1 MMTTRIVEAAH
12 TPGSTPT
19 LLGAP
24 GMSIPSPYMLSGRKT
39 SSSFSDLGD
48 FDEFSEC
55 STPEKPGL
63 LFNKPLPI
71 HEESSLEQF
80 RLNHDDTYRHSPS
93 SLGRKDSGIKLL
105 AGEVLKMRVDTAAYI
120 VFYKHD
126 TAPSAAATGGDALA
140 ASTTLDYLSD
150 ADSPPTS
157 TSSSDTISSSM
168 LATTDAGG
176 VAPPPKSFGA
186 MGAAGHKVMTKD
198 CFQRYTGT
206 STRGTLGRGL
216 FRASTH
222 VGSALV
228 KGTSTLISQTYEGG
242 ARGGVF
248 GFAKGLGLGV
258 WGFGSHTVKG
268 AFRSVGH
275 MTNVV
280 GEMVLGMDPHFSLDG
295 MLMLTNYRLV
305 WTSTAGDTLDIPLAS
320 IVTMETAVTAPHVL
334 LLECKHMLRPKFAFG
349 DERTATSVIDAAL
362 SMFAAGPYTFAP
374 THFDA
379 IRTGACL
386 EDTDA
391 QEASSHDVY
400 NPEDD
405 YTRLGLMDANEWQ
418 LVDNATYALFPTYPR
433 TFVVP
438 RGLTDED
445 LVELS
450 EYRSQRRV
458 PAVVWRHPHTR
469 ASLCRCAQPLSGLSG
484 FASDADKKIV
494 RLLTTGATFHFFDA
508 RSQMAAAGNVA
519 HGKGTEDVRNYPNT
533 ELRHCDI
540 VNIHG
545 VRSSYVALAAV
556 CQPNA
561 NGTPVDAEALQRSL
575 WLQHISSI
583 MFTASAISQLLCA
596 GESVM
601 VHCSDGWD
609 RTSQLAGLIEVTL
622 DPYYRTLR
630 GFLELMDKE
639 WCSFGHMFRW
649 RGAVGDSPNGQE
661 VEEQSPVFVQWLD
674 AMWQVWRQVPWA
686 FEFTDVLLE
695 TVYTHVYSGLFGTF
709 NYNSE
714 QEKRQKEADAP
725 TRSLWRY
732 LLSRQ
737 HEFIN
742 SQYDAY
748 KSESLRGRPLPA
760 LLSLESDLLLWDAH
774 IACAD
779 PICRKYT

>member
-1 MMTTRIVEAAH
+1 MT
-12 TPGSTPT
+12 
-19 LLGAP
+19 
-24 GMSIPSPYMLSGRKT
+24 IPSPYMLSARKT

-48 FDEFSEC
+48 YDEC
-55 STPEKPGL
+55 SDIGTPEKPGM
-63 LFNKPLPI
+63 FKPPPI
-71 HEESSLEQF
+71 HEETMDTTF
-80 RLNHDDTYRHSPS
+80 RLNNPVDDSRSVA
-93 SLGRKDSGIKLL
+93 DSGITFL
-105 AGEVLKMRVDTAAYI
+105 AGEVLKLRVDKVAYI

-126 TAPSAAATGGDALA
+126 R
-140 ASTTLDYLSD
+140 Y
-150 ADSPPTS
+150 
-157 TSSSDTISSSM
+157 TSS
-168 LATTDAGG
+168 
-176 VAPPPKSFGA
+176 
-186 MGAAGHKVMTKD
+186 
-198 CFQRYTGT
+198 
-206 STRGTLGRGL
+206 TRGGTLGRGL

-228 KGTSTLISQTYEGG
+228 KGTSTLINQTYEGG

-268 AFRSVGH
+268 AFRSMGH

-295 MLMLTNYRLV
+295 KLIMTNYRLV
-305 WTSTAGDTLDIPLAS
+305 WTSTAGDMLDIPLAS
-320 IVTMETAVTAPHVL
+320 IVNMETAVTASHVL
-334 LLECKHMLRPKFAFG
+334 LIECKHLLRPKFAFP
-349 DERTATSVIDAAL
+349 DDDTAARVIDAAL
-362 SMFAAGPYTFAP
+362 AMYACGSYTFS
-374 THFDA
+374 TVHFEA
-379 IRTGACL
+379 IRSGSCL
-386 EDTDA
+386 EDVDG
-391 QEASSHDVY
+391 QEASSVDMY
-400 NPEDD
+400 DPIAD
-405 YTRLGLMDANEWQ
+405 YTRLGLIDDGDGGLWQ
-418 LVDNATYALFPTYPR
+418 LVDNHEFLLFPTYPH

-438 RGLTDED
+438 KGMTSED

-450 EYRSQRRV
+450 AYRSAARI
-458 PAVVWRHPHTR
+458 PAVVWRHPYTG
-469 ASLCRCAQPLSGLSG
+469 ATVCRCAQPRAGLSG
-484 FASDADKKIV
+484 FASEADKKIV
-494 RLLTTGATFHFFDA
+494 RLLTTGSTFYFFDA

-545 VRSSYVALAAV
+545 VRSSYAALAAV

-561 NGTPVDAEALQRSL
+561 HGTPVDPDALSRTL
-575 WLQHISSI
+575 WLQYLSSI
-583 MFTASAISQLLCA
+583 LFTASAVSQLLCG

-609 RTSQLAGLIEVTL
+609 RTSQVAGLLEVML
-622 DPYYRTLR
+622 DPDYRTIR
-630 GFLELMDKE
+630 GFLELVDKE

-649 RGAVGDSPNGQE
+649 RTGAGDSPNAQE

-686 FEFTDVLLE
+686 FEFSDELLA
-695 TVYTHVYSGLFGTF
+695 TVYSHVYSGLFGTF
-709 NYNSE
+709 KYNSE
-714 QEKRQKEADAP
+714 REKWTKEAQTP

-737 HEFIN
+737 HEFVNI
-742 SQYDAY
+742 QYNAAQ
-748 KSESLRGRPLPA
+748 SLALRGRPLPVLA
-760 LLSLESDLLLWDAH
+760 LESDLLLWDAH